1 MNRATARFRCS
12 DPLAGDFEFADVED
26 VLDALEAALVSPDT
40 PMLDTARQSW
50 QPVAAHPEIRAAW
63 IERSRFRPPTGTGLT
78 LPELPALAAVAATS
92 GDAESARRR
101 EAYARVRGLPV
112 REQVPAE
119 EIPHSGRPLAIL
131 VLVGSAVLLG
141 LIGWGIVSLAIRL
154 AAVAAG
160 AAGVAAGS

>member
-1 MNRATARFRCS
+1 M
-12 DPLAGDFEFADVED
+12 
-26 VLDALEAALVSPDT
+26 LDALEAALVSPDT

-50 QPVAAHPEIRAAW
+50 QPVAAHPEVRAAW
-63 IERSRFRPPTGTGLT
+63 IERARFRPPTGTGLT
-78 LPELPALAAVAATS
+78 LPELPALAAIAAPS
-92 GDAESARRR
+92 GDTESVQRR

-112 REQVPAE
+112 REEIPAE
-119 EIPHSGRPLAIL
+119 EIPRSGRPRLAIL

-160 AAGVAAGS
+160 AAEMER